1 MIDVERT
8 IISQYGNSATISTLI
23 KNLNECIDPRTD
35 FDTFYDYVWNVETAQ
50 GFGLD
55 IWGRIVGVSRL
66 LNVPAGTP
74 NPGGYAFTPG
84 TYELSD
90 SQYRTVILVKA
101 LANITDSTAHSL
113 NVLLTNL
120 FATRG
125 KCYALDTGAMTMRLV
140 FEFYLEP
147 YEYVIITQSG
157 VSPRPAGVLL
167 NILQVDP
174 AQTFGFQEAIQFQPF
189 NQGTFY
195 RP

>member
-1 MIDVERT
+1 MINIERT
-8 IISQYGNSATISTLI
+8 IISQYANSATIVTLI
-23 KNLNECIDPRTD
+23 QNMDECIDPRAD
-35 FDTFYDYVWNVETAQ
+35 FDTFYNYVWNVETAQ

-66 LNVPAGTP
+66 LNVPGSTP
-74 NPGGYAFTPG
+74 NPGGYSFTPG

-90 SQYRTVILVKA
+90 SQYRTVLLVKA
-101 LANITDSTAHSL
+101 LANISDSTANSL
-113 NVLLTNL
+113 NTLFSNL

-125 KCYALDTGAMTMRLV
+125 RCYALDTGSMTMRLV

-147 YEYVIITQSG
+147 FEYVIINTIA
-157 VSPRPAGVLL
+157 PRPAGVLL

-195 RP
+195 QP